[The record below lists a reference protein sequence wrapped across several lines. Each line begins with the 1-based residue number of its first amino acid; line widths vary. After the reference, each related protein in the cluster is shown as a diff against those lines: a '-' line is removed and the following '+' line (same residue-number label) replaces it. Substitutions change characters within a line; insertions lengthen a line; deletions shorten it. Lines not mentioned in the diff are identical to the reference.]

1 MATARTVKS
10 IVISASPAKVD
21 DFIAEATRATS
32 FVPGLFLDPL
42 LCCLAA
48 C

>member
-1 MATARTVKS
+1 MATARAVKS

-32 FVPGLFLDPL
+32 FSSQWNIGPQLMRK
-42 LCCLAA
+42 
-48 C
+48 

>member
-1 MATARTVKS
+1 MATARVVKL
-10 IVISASPAKVD
+10 IVISALPAKVH
-21 DFIAEATRATS
+21 DFIAEATRDTS

-42 LCCLAA
+42 FCCLAA